1 MKKLTL
7 LFALLCASVMGWA
20 TPVTYTGAGFSGTIN
35 SYNYDIAYSI
45 TYDDDHHLTFNV
57 TLDGTFKE
65 TTGFV
70 FEVWSPDLSTG
81 NFKSLVHAEG
91 NSWSV
96 TDTKDYQSM
105 EGQALASLRF
115 RLASQAGGTDQI
127 YMSDYRVGLS
137 GTATVEGPTSRATAP
152 TAPIENVKAI
162 TSWYYCKS
170 CNFADWGGS
179 TSCQNTR
186 FGKKIS
192 CNRSGGDGWMG
203 FVEFGDLDCS
213 GMEKMHMDIWVEND
227 ATMRLFPIHYAYG
240 HEYSHSV
247 SLTGGQWNSIE
258 LNLNS
263 TDFDGAPDDFW
274 NVINQ
279 FKIDQLAE
287 GLTFWVDNLYFY
299 SDQSP
304 VFTSI
309 SVSGPSTCQVGNS
322 TSLSIETLDQFAHH
336 IDAEYTCSVS
346 PASAGTVVGTT
357 YTAAAE
363 GIATIT
369 VTSGLISNSITLYNN
384 VGTNLALNKTSE
396 AGYNPGN
403 QGEINTKANDGDET
417 TRWVTWQNRPAS
429 EEWWYVDLGNTY
441 DISCIIVSWGVDYST
456 NYILQVRDNAPSSA
470 EEKANDDA
478 WTTIATVT
486 TASANSSVFSSVT
499 GTGRYVRIHS
509 LSRSSVDCIR
519 LSELRVYGTEHASAT
534 KAVSASVNDDVMG
547 TATVKQ
553 LGVDVTE
560 VATGSEVTFSA
571 VANDG
576 YIFVEWSNGEKNAT
590 FNATVN
596 STMNLTANFRALGN
610 IYCNTAV
617 TSTRDDDVHTAYAT
631 LKRTSANNYALIVRS
646 AETLG
651 NFTNTELVI
660 NGTVTN
666 LNNHGTLSNENHVLT
681 YEFTSTTA
689 PSMNTPYLYVNVPGS
704 KFTECWF
711 TKLTNIEYDVP
722 CDDDVATTAV
732 ALSQTSANLLMGA
745 TMTLTPSYTP
755 VYTSDKALTWTTSDP
770 AIATV
775 DGGVVTPVAPGT
787 VTITAKLTSDNSISS
802 TCEVTVV
809 DALLPATWYGYSV
822 IKPQEGVTGY
832 TYTITRNA
840 DQTLTFTMTTDKNIV
855 GYVSGIA
862 GDVTGSFAGYTSG
875 THSGSFTTTATYTDN
890 TLLNLRL
897 TFASALYAAPD
908 LHIAYYVG
916 SSNTALPQAVAVN
929 ETKDNEAILDA
940 YDGQNVIGI
949 VGRSFTAGSL
959 YTLVMPFDVDA
970 AQTAAKL
977 PGSLTTLNNTIVKE
991 NGDLRVNFVNAS
1003 TIEAGV
1009 PYLYVPSVNVENPV
1023 FEGVSLDKDL
1033 QPTEPADGYAKYYG
1047 IYAPTTGSV
1056 LKTIANAYVLG
1067 SDQYLYDVQD
1077 LLDEQSMKALRGY
1090 FVLNFPSTSS
1100 NPAPKPRAKI
1110 VFNSNET
1117 QTTTGIGEV
1126 EEENVQCTKFMENG
1140 ILYIVRD
1147 GKMYNAQGQLMK

>member
-1 MKKLTL
+1 MRKF
-7 LFALLCASVMGWA
+7 LFIIAFLCASVMGWA

-35 SYNYDIAYSI
+35 SYNYDIDYSI
-45 TYDDDHHLTFNV
+45 TYDDDHHLTFNA
-57 TLDGTFKE
+57 TLTGSFKE
-65 TTGFV
+65 TIGLV
-70 FEVWSPDLSTG
+70 FQVVSTDLTTEFT
-81 NFKSLVHAEG
+81 NLVHGDG
-91 NSWSV
+91 NTWSV
-96 TDTKDYQSM
+96 TDTKDFSSLS
-105 EGQALASLRF
+105 GQHLTNLRF
-115 RLASQAGGTDQI
+115 RLASSVGGTDQI
-127 YMSDYRVGLS
+127 YISDYTVGLS
-137 GTATVEGPTSRATAP
+137 GSATIEGPTSRATTP
-152 TAPIENVKAI
+152 TAPIDNVKAI

-322 TSLSIETLDQFAHH
+322 TSLSIETLDQFGHH
-336 IDAEYTCSVS
+336 IDAVYSCSVS

-357 YTAAAE
+357 YTAAEE

-369 VTSGLISNSITLYNN
+369 VTSGLINNSITLYNN

-417 TRWVTWQNRPAS
+417 TLWVTWQNRPTS
-429 EEWWYVDLGNTY
+429 EEWWYVDLENTY
-441 DISCIIVSWGVDYST
+441 DLSCIIVSWGADYST
-456 NYILQVRDNAPSSA
+456 EYILQVRDNAPSSA
-470 EEKANDDA
+470 EDKANDAA
-478 WTTIATVT
+478 WTTLGTSIT
-486 TASANSSVFSSVT
+486 TAGANKTVFSSVS
-499 GTGRYVRIHS
+499 GTGQYVRMHS
-509 LSRSSVDCIR
+509 LSRSSGDCIR
-519 LSELRVYGTEHASAT
+519 LREIQVYGTEHASAT
-534 KAVSASVNDDVMG
+534 KAVSASVNDDAMG

-553 LGVDVTE
+553 NNADVTVVE
-560 VATGSEVTFSA
+560 TGSEVTFSA

-590 FNATVN
+590 FNTTVN
-596 STMNLTANFRALGN
+596 STMNLTATFRALGN
-610 IYCNTAV
+610 IYCNTEV

-681 YEFTSTTA
+681 YEFTSSTV

-722 CDDDVATTAV
+722 CDDDVATTGI

-745 TMTLTPSYTP
+745 TMTLTPSFTP
-755 VYTSDKALTWTTSDP
+755 AYTSDKALTWTTSDP
-770 AIATV
+770 STATV
-775 DGGVVTPVAPGT
+775 DGGVVTPVAPGV
-787 VTITAKLTSDNSISS
+787 VTITAKLTSDNSIYA

-862 GDVTGSFAGYTSG
+862 GDVTGSFTGYTAE

-897 TFASALYAAPD
+897 TFASANYGASD

-916 SSNTALPQAVAVN
+916 SSNDALPQAVAVD
-929 ETKDNEAILDA
+929 EAKDNGTILTA
-940 YDGQNVIGI
+940 YNGQNVIGI
-949 VGRSFTAGSL
+949 VGRSFTAGNL
-959 YTLVMPFDVDA
+959 YTLVLPFSADA
-970 AQTAAKL
+970 TMTATKL
-977 PGSLTTLNNTIVKE
+977 PGTLTKLNNTIVKE

-1009 PYLYVPSVNVENPV
+1009 PYLYEPSANVTNPA
-1023 FEGVSLDKDL
+1023 FEGVMVDKDL
-1033 QPTEPADGYAKYYG
+1033 HPTEPADNKAKYYG
-1047 IYAPTTGSV
+1047 IYAPMDGTAIHAISNG
-1056 LKTIANAYVLG
+1056 YVLG
-1067 SDQYLYDVQD
+1067 SDQYLYSVAD
-1077 LLDEQSMKALRGY
+1077 LPNTQTMKALRGY
-1090 FVLNFPSTSS
+1090 FVLNFPDQPSS
-1100 NPAPKPRAKI
+1100 APKPRAKI

-1117 QTTTGIGEV
+1117 QTTTGIGEL
-1126 EEENVQCTKFMENG
+1126 EEEHVQCKKVIENG
-1140 ILYIVRD
+1140 ILYIIRD
-1147 GKMYNAQGQLMK
+1147 GKMYNVQGQLVK